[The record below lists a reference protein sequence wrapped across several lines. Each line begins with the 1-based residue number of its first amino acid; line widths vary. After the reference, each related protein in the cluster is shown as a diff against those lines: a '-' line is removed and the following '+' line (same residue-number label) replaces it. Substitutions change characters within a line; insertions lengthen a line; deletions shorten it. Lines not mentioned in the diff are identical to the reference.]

1 MAPKKKVTGFIKLQ
15 IQAGAATPAP
25 PVGPALGQ
33 HGVNIMEFVK
43 AYNAATESQKG
54 QIIPVE
60 ITVYEDRSFDFI
72 TKTPPA
78 SRLILKAA
86 GIEKGSAIP
95 HKNKVANISMAQV
108 KEIATTK
115 MADLNANDID
125 AAAKASGVGVVAAGN
140 FAITAA
146 MAQAAALLVAK
157 YIPNWEV
164 IDYAKAGK
172 PDVPSGT
179 ARELAERL
187 SAVQRPNLG
196 YPIADIAGPK
206 EARGADV
213 DGTRV
218 HSVRLPSFVVSTEVV
233 FGMPEERMTI
243 RFDAGSSPAPY
254 VSGTLLAAKA
264 VINHVGLIRGL
275 DTLLLS

>member
-1 MAPKKKVTGFIKLQ
+1 MGRVEPG
-15 IQAGAATPAP
+15 AGRRQGERLCGDNRAA
-25 PVGPALGQ
+25 GPAS
-33 HGVNIMEFVK
+33 
-43 AYNAATESQKG
+43 YRSAAQ
-54 QIIPVE
+54 P
-60 ITVYEDRSFDFI
+60 DCAR
-72 TKTPPA
+72 
-78 SRLILKAA
+78 
-86 GIEKGSAIP
+86 
-95 HKNKVANISMAQV
+95 
-108 KEIATTK
+108 
-115 MADLNANDID
+115 
-125 AAAKASGVGVVAAGN
+125 
-140 FAITAA
+140 
-146 MAQAAALLVAK
+146 AQAAALLVAK

>member
-1 MAPKKKVTGFIKLQ
+1 MINVCM
-15 IQAGAATPAP
+15 AGATGWTGKALSFGLREDNELKLVTAVSRSNSGKDLGEVLESKSWGV
-25 PVGPALGQ
+25 PVFPDVASALENVQ
-33 HGVNIMEFVK
+33 VLIDYTAHDAVK
-43 AYNAATESQKG
+43 AN
-54 QIIPVE
+54 
-60 ITVYEDRSFDFI
+60 
-72 TKTPPA
+72 
-78 SRLILKAA
+78 ILL
-86 GIEKGSAIP
+86 GIERGVHGIVGTSGLTA
-95 HKNKVANISMAQV
+95 
-108 KEIATTK
+108 
-115 MADLNANDID
+115 ADFADID

>member
-1 MAPKKKVTGFIKLQ
+1 MINVCM
-15 IQAGAATPAP
+15 AGATGWTGKALSFGLREDNELKLETAVSRSNAGKDLGDVLENITWGV
-25 PVGPALGQ
+25 PVYGDVASALNDVQ
-33 HGVNIMEFVK
+33 VLIDYTAHDAVK
-43 AYNAATESQKG
+43 AN
-54 QIIPVE
+54 
-60 ITVYEDRSFDFI
+60 
-72 TKTPPA
+72 
-78 SRLILKAA
+78 ILL
-86 GIEKGSAIP
+86 GIEQGVHGIVGTSGLTA
-95 HKNKVANISMAQV
+95 
-108 KEIATTK
+108 
-115 MADLNANDID
+115 ADFADID
-125 AAAKASGVGVVAAGN
+125 AAAKANGVGVVAAGN

-187 SAVQRPNLG
+187 SAVQRPTLG
-196 YPIADIAGPK
+196 YPIEEIAGPK
-206 EARGADV
+206 EARGAEV

-233 FGMPEERMTI
+233 FGLPEERMSI

-264 VINHVGLIRGL
+264 VTKHVGLIRGL